1 MPDSLIDQILDVVD
15 GKLLAMNTALPG
27 EVVSYDSAT
36 GKAEVRALVKLKY
49 GDGTILTPPVISNVP
64 IILPRTAT
72 ASLTLPIAKG
82 DQVLIIFSQWS
93 IDRWASEG
101 GLVESGD
108 ARHHSMSDAFAIPG
122 AFSFKMGTTGES
134 GTVLKDGSTKV
145 KIDGEKVAIGN
156 TTTELLQEIA
166 TALND
171 IGTSVTPSLGAPLS
185 NSVAI
190 LASAAKIQ
198 ALAGSL

>member
-15 GKLLAMNTALPG
+15 GKLQVMNTALPG

-64 IILPRTAT
+64 IVLPRTAT

-82 DQVLIIFSQWS
+82 DEVLIIFSQWS

-122 AFSFKMGTTGES
+122 AFSFKTGTTGES
-134 GTVLKDGSTKV
+134 GTVLKDGNVKV
-145 KIDGEKVAIGN
+145 KLAGDKVAIG
-156 TTTELLQEIA
+156 TSIVELLDQVTKALDDIVTGLAFTVPPYVA
-166 TALND
+166 TAT
-171 IGTSVTPSLGAPLS
+171 IAAST
-185 NSVAI
+185 AI
-190 LASAAKIQ
+190 KSIK
-198 ALAGSL
+198 GSI